1 MEAVL
6 GSISPVY
13 PSGEIGG
20 SGVEILSRCE
30 MKIENHKKNK
40 KLKIKLNRFFFGF
53 V

>member
-20 SGVEILSRCE
+20 SVVAASNLVGRCLVVVAGQVVDVDE
-30 MKIENHKKNK
+30 
-40 KLKIKLNRFFFGF
+40 
-53 V
+53 